1 MEQGL
6 LVSCLEAKDLIEAL
20 EITAEI
26 GYRHCEIG
34 VLPDDWRP
42 NLATID
48 EDARRRAADRAGE
61 LGMKISAVQC
71 HMHNGYADAD
81 AKVRRESVDHTRE
94 MIDLCARFQVPVCHV
109 VSGVAEDDAPHE
121 EQLDRVAESM
131 LPILE
136 HAKGTPVK
144 IAIEPVFV
152 YVIGNLAHTNAL
164 LGRLDNREDFLINYD
179 PSHFPYHDEPAED
192 FIRALGDRIVH
203 AHSKDALVL
212 PVTEDTK
219 PDGKDRFEMPG
230 GRFFAFA
237 PPGEGVLDWDSILGT
252 LGDAGFDGVLSLE
265 MGHGYEDPPN
275 EVARKTYKF
284 FKDNYGLE

>member
-26 GYRHCEIG
+26 GYRHCEIS
-34 VLPDDWRP
+34 VCPDDSRP
-42 NLATID
+42 NLASLD
-48 EDARRRAADRAGE
+48 DDARRKAVDRARA
-61 LGMKISAVQC
+61 LGMGISAVQC
-71 HMHNGYADAD
+71 HIHNGYADTD
-81 AKVRRESVDHTRE
+81 ASVRRKSVDHTRR
-94 MIDLCARFQVPVCHV
+94 MIDLCADLGIPVCHT
-109 VSGVAEDDAPHE
+109 VSGVAEDDAPHK
-121 EQLDRVAESM
+121 EQVDRVAESM

-136 HAKGTPVK
+136 HAKGTPVEVGV
-144 IAIEPVFV
+144 EPVFV

-203 AHSKDALVL
+203 AHSKDAVVL
-212 PVTEDTK
+212 PVTEGAK

-237 PPGEGVLDWDSILGT
+237 PPGEGVLDWDVILGA
-252 LGDAGFDGVLSLE
+252 LRDIGFDGVLSLE

-275 EVARKTYKF
+275 EVALKTYEF
-284 FKDNYGLE
+284 FKDNYGLK